1 MGASVFIG
9 LALSSHEASIATG
22 AQFSE
27 IATTGNVAGQWQ
39 TADVGMAQ
47 PTGGNAPATL
57 YVALEDSAG
66 HVAVVTHSTA
76 ALVSDWQEWLIPLG
90 DFSGVNL
97 GRVQK
102 LYVGLG
108 DRDNP
113 TPGGEGRIFI
123 DDIAVGHPAQ

>member
-9 LALSSHEASIATG
+9 LALSSHEAGIATG

-27 IATTGNVAGQWQ
+27 IATTGNVVGQWQ
-39 TADVGMAQ
+39 TADVGIAQ

-57 YVALEDSAG
+57 YVALEDNAG

-76 ALVSDWQEWLIPLG
+76 ALVSAWQEWLIPLG

-97 GRVQK
+97 GHLRK
-102 LYVGLG
+102 LYIGLG

-113 TPGGEGRIFI
+113 TGGGEGRIFI
-123 DDIAVGHPAQ
+123 DDIAVGHPAP